1 MTLQGLTLFC
11 ENVVASPFLRHDR
24 VWKDFMNCDVRGD
37 SDVNMGEK
45 MLQDTLLRVPPP
57 SNPLVRY
64 LVLREEVNAL
74 EKHGAY

>member
-1 MTLQGLTLFC
+1 
-11 ENVVASPFLRHDR
+11 
-24 VWKDFMNCDVRGD
+24 MNSDVRSG
-37 SDVNMGEK
+37 SDVNVGEK

-74 EKHGAY
+74 EKHGEP